1 MINETEVNLMNNIYE
16 APKSQ
21 SLEQETI
28 QEFCGF
34 NCNTGFG
41 VGIVI
46 AMIGPLPGPT

>member
-1 MINETEVNLMNNIYE
+1 MNIYE

-21 SLEQETI
+21 SLESSVKPAA
-28 QEFCGF
+28 CGF
-34 NCNTGFG
+34 NCNNGFG

>member
-1 MINETEVNLMNNIYE
+1 MNIYE

-21 SLEQETI
+21 SLELNTLVGA
-28 QEFCGF
+28 CGF

>member
-1 MINETEVNLMNNIYE
+1 MSVYE
-16 APKSQ
+16 APKSVGVEN
-21 SLEQETI
+21 SIEVAGS
-28 QEFCGF
+28 CGV

>member
-1 MINETEVNLMNNIYE
+1 MNVYEV
-16 APKSQ
+16 PKS
-21 SLEQETI
+21 ETTSI
-28 QEFCGF
+28 DQIGQKACGF